1 MQMPSEQS
9 QSQQPHILCT
19 LCILGLS
26 LPDNLKIE
34 PSNHPPPQSIA
45 LKKKEYPSLP
55 KTPYKKALNLPSR
68 PALITSCISTAPF
81 EYTHTHTSARISRTL
96 AMIIAVI
103 GDTRPRADEKTLSPS
118 LLCRVQQQQLC
129 ISALA
134 RSLAG
139 CSARARNC
147 LGQLSCRHVA
157 YFTLLYTPSA
167 RASARLHMH
176 LISRKKMGGG
186 GESEFVPTTRGRC
199 RCWVRLESVRAC

>member
-55 KTPYKKALNLPSR
+55 KTPYKKALNLPSH

-103 GDTRPRADEKTLSPS
+103 GDTRPRADEKTLPPS

-167 RASARLHMH
+167 RARLCQAAHAPYFAKEDGW
-176 LISRKKMGGG
+176 RRR
-186 GESEFVPTTRGRC
+186 E
-199 RCWVRLESVRAC
+199 WVRADDAWPV